1 MNNNFCRQVSWIIIG
16 FLALGLPFGVKESL
30 NQTSLAI
37 TIFGYLLYASLFIFY
52 IKGYMFT
59 FDDLNGSLIN
69 IKEAIEDL
77 PDQDSPHVKTL
88 KRMYERTPHIS
99 GCGMFGVER

>member
-1 MNNNFCRQVSWIIIG
+1 MIS
-16 FLALGLPFGVKESL
+16 FLALGLPFGVKETM
-30 NQTSLAI
+30 NTTSLAI
-37 TIFGYLLYASLFIFY
+37 TICGYLIFASYYVFVL
-52 IKGYMFT
+52 KGLLFT

-77 PDQDSPHVKTL
+77 PDQNSPRVKKL
-88 KRMYERTPHIS
+88 RRMFERTPHIS

>member
-1 MNNNFCRQVSWIIIG
+1 MFASYYV
-16 FLALGLPFGVKESL
+16 FVLKGLL
-30 NQTSLAI
+30 
-37 TIFGYLLYASLFIFY
+37 
-52 IKGYMFT
+52 FT

-77 PDQDSPHVKTL
+77 PDQNSPRVQKL
-88 KRMYERTPHIS
+88 RRMFERTPHIS